1 MNMETAMTQ
10 FNKGT
15 QFLEEG
21 LLEEAI
27 ASFHMVIELDPN
39 QSWAYYYLGEALAR
53 HGKLE
58 EAVTAYRHAIELN
71 PDFSWSYHH
80 LGDALDRQEQW
91 EEAVVAFRRAIELNA
106 EHFGTYCG
114 LGHSLAKLGQLDEAI
129 AAYRRASELNPE
141 TDWIQYKLGELLQQ
155 RTQLDLEG
163 AISSYRRALQLNP
176 NDVEACRNLLEL
188 QPHNSD
194 NLEESQAFRINP
206 QQLTLISGQ
215 LLQTGGSWQLVSREG
230 NQGQV
235 SYGPYITL
243 PDGLYRVRID
253 YEFPD
258 QTSEQKREN
267 SEIIGFKLDVAM
279 DKSLVVY
286 QENIYTNQQKQ
297 EFFID
302 LVNVKDL
309 EVRFWAMGKLFAVNF
324 IEFTLVYQPGEDP
337 KAIDY
342 YLKLGKSIKK
352 TNIVRAIYSF
362 QQALKIKKSVTASK
376 NKENMEIFTQSV
388 VRQPRIYDCF
398 PFFNEID
405 LLKIRIEELKDVVDK
420 FILVEATKTHSGQP
434 KPLYYKDFIHEFAE
448 YQDKIIHYIVDDMPE
463 VQNNHR
469 WPLENYQRDCIGL
482 ALIELQCQDEDIIL
496 VSDADEI
503 PRKDKIN
510 EAIQLLSNN
519 DFVIFTHDL
528 YAHNL
533 DNLQSEWWCGTV
545 ACKYKTFN
553 QRTATQVR
561 RSDGGN
567 WASDSKAGYINE
579 SRNFGHPYIVKGGW
593 SFTWFGTPI
602 SNRYKLQSF
611 AHAEVDDSDAR
622 GLEKLKYDICRPTGE
637 MESSG
642 EFYFDVRDI
651 EGKDVPEFL
660 RNNILKYRHFLQPRQ
675 TALMAKIGG
684 DLKQVDPQV
693 NLLKNETIKV
703 KAQLEKV
710 IQNLLKVCE
719 SLAERGN
726 LEEPIA
732 QWRQLVELYPEFTSK
747 KCFLSNLDAL
757 EKFRINPEDYTLISG
772 QLVQTH
778 TGQQLVS
785 PTGNYGQICYGPYIT
800 LPAGLYRVKLYLE
813 NSDDGENQKGSNS
826 ENVWFKFD
834 VAVNK
839 ALVIYEEKIYNRHQT
854 EHEFFIDVNIQNLEI
869 RFWATGVFFAV
880 NFIEMDL
887 IYQTDLHKD
896 IEAYQPKPAIRKVE
910 KVEVKDA
917 DTNYGQFIYAEW
929 NHPLELSRNWVTYAL
944 YQLKT
949 ERWGQYILPG
959 TIAIDIGAHSGDT
972 TLPMALLTGSTGMV
986 LAFEPNPYV
995 YEILKFNQYL
1005 NRNSLNIE
1013 IVDLAIMEQE
1023 GTYEFTYSDSQC
1035 CNGGYYDLEE
1045 WKAINP
1051 NVNVIPVKG
1060 VNLAEFLQARFGQEY
1075 DSILK
1080 RLSFIKIDCEGYDKE
1095 VIKTLKPII
1104 DVAKPALFV
1113 EWFINFNQ
1121 EQSDDLF
1128 QSIHA
1133 LGYSCYHPITLELH
1147 EGDVNKKIPD
1157 LLCLPNQLLE
1167 TQSQSNF
1174 NFNEW
1179 RRLSDLGEESPH
1191 DFFLSSLKGISSFCI
1206 TPDQLTLISGQLID
1220 GSQGKQL
1227 VSNAGNQG
1235 QISYGPYI
1243 SVPDGLYR
1251 VKIASDY
1258 PDSSL
1263 NPVENS
1269 QAVWFKFDVAIDHAY
1284 VVYEAEVK
1292 GGQKQF
1298 EFFIDFLEVKDLE
1311 IRFWAK
1317 GVPFAVN
1324 FIELTLIYQPS
1335 EDGAAADYYFELGKA
1350 FHRKRQQFRL
1360 LAAWQKALELS
1371 PEGYLEKLPWIL
1383 QKASEIP
1390 SSPMGYF
1397 NFGMFLARQNQ
1408 LEPALICYQKAL
1420 EIINSAPY
1428 GTYSELGILL
1438 IQKGCLSEVI
1448 ECLYQAFNCTP
1459 TCIKYFQ
1466 NFSVLL
1472 LEKGSIE
1479 ESVAFIKYIQQLKK
1493 QAKIYEDIWKGLNQL
1508 ESLNE
1513 NNPDFQDRIDPE
1525 AVADYWRKTCHYKV
1539 IDLDALT
1546 DPDRQYL
1553 ENIGLSLECIEF
1565 NKQDSFALE
1574 QTLIESF
1581 SDAPTD
1587 LCGQNLLHPWSY
1599 QQSLVETGYVY
1610 SVCPF
1615 SGKVLR
1621 SNQSFVINLTEHGK
1635 QRGHDLQGF
1644 IYRFVGEELYYLVTG
1659 GQHGGKYFIYLPKF
1673 DLIIN
1678 FDRSLSQ
1685 FSVPVGSINKL
1696 KSYMVGYWQQVLQY
1710 LSTEAK
1716 QVVDVIGLGF
1726 NIGHYLWQ
1734 DLAGIHVLVENE
1746 IQHKLARI
1754 LTGPGD
1760 YFSSRQVFPEI
1771 PADKFVEVADVRDV
1785 FKTVLDNNYVA
1796 FRANGISI
1804 DDRLAKR
1811 VSDASLKRCSQD
1823 FLTQVK
1829 QAKTHFPLLS
1839 FQIRAGSRIWR
1850 GQAEGI
1856 ANIIKSL
1863 YLDFPTL
1870 GVLFDGWSLMGTE
1883 DSDSPSWSMIEIEKA
1898 IMAEIL
1904 TLIPSTINTYSA
1916 IGSTTYETVVWNQ
1929 AIDLSIITIGA
1940 GIMYTSWIANKPG
1953 VVHGHTVVLDRH
1965 GSQVTTSQV
1974 RENIVPQIL
1983 IPKEFVVD
1991 YPNFD
1996 YECDWKGIYSEVI
2009 KIIENLK
2016 RDR

>member
-27 ASFHMVIELDPN
+27 ASFHMAIELDPN

-163 AISSYRRALQLNP
+163 AISAYRRALQLNP

-206 QQLTLISGQ
+206 HQLTLISGQ

-243 PDGLYRVRID
+243 PDGLYRVIID

-258 QTSEQKREN
+258 LTSEQKREN

-286 QENIYTNQQKQ
+286 QENIYTNQQKP

-309 EVRFWAMGKLFAVNF
+309 EVRFWATGKLFAVNF
-324 IEFTLVYQPGEDP
+324 IEFTLVYQPEGP

-342 YLKLGKSIKK
+342 YLKLGNSIKK

-362 QQALKIKKSVTASK
+362 QQALKIQKSITASK
-376 NKENMEIFTQSV
+376 NKENMENFPQSV
-388 VRQPRIYDCF
+388 VRQPHIYDCF

-434 KPLYYKDFIHEFAE
+434 KPLYYKEFIDEFAE

-463 VQNNHR
+463 VQNNDR

-496 VSDADEI
+496 VSDADEL

-561 RSDGGN
+561 RSDKGN

-675 TALMAKIGG
+675 TALMTKIGG

-703 KAQLEKV
+703 KDQLEKV

-757 EKFRINPEDYTLISG
+757 AKFRINPEDYTLISG

-813 NSDDGENQKGSNS
+813 NSDDRENQEGSNS

-854 EHEFFIDVNIQNLEI
+854 EHEFFIDVNVQNLEI

-887 IYQTDLHKD
+887 ISQTDLHKD
-896 IEAYQPKPAIRKVE
+896 IEAYQPKPPIRKVE

-929 NHPLELSRNWVTYAL
+929 NHPLELSRNWATYSL

-1023 GTYEFTYSDSQC
+1023 GTYEFTYSDLQC

-1080 RLSFIKIDCEGYDKE
+1080 RVSFIKIDCEGYDKE

-1206 TPDQLTLISGQLID
+1206 TPDQLTMISGQLID
-1220 GSQGKQL
+1220 GPQGKQL

-1258 PDSSL
+1258 PHSSL

-1284 VVYEAEVK
+1284 VVYEAEVNS
-1292 GGQKQF
+1292 GQKQF

-1335 EDGAAADYYFELGKA
+1335 EDRAAADYYFELGKA

-1390 SSPMGYF
+1390 PSRRGYF

-1420 EIINSAPY
+1420 EIINSAPS

-1448 ECLYQAFNCTP
+1448 ECLCQALNCTP
-1459 TCIKYFQ
+1459 SCIKYFQ
-1466 NFSVLL
+1466 NFSILL
-1472 LEKGSIE
+1472 LEKGSIK
-1479 ESVAFIKYIQQLKK
+1479 ESVAFLKYIQPLKK

-1508 ESLNE
+1508 ESVNE

-1525 AVADYWRKTCHYKV
+1525 AVADYWRKTCQYKV

-1546 DPDRQYL
+1546 DADRQYL

-1621 SNQSFVINLTEHGK
+1621 SNQSFVINLTEHGQ

-1659 GQHGGKYFIYLPKF
+1659 GQHGGKYFIYLPKL

-1678 FDRSLSQ
+1678 FERSLSQ
-1685 FSVPVGSINKL
+1685 FSIPVQSINTL
-1696 KSYMVGYWQQVLQY
+1696 KSYMVSYWQQVLQY
-1710 LSTEAK
+1710 ISTEAK

-1746 IQHKLARI
+1746 IQHKLDRI

-1823 FLTQVK
+1823 FLTQVE

-1839 FQIRAGSRIWR
+1839 FQIRAASRIWR

-1870 GVLFDGWSLMGTE
+1870 GVLFDGWSLMGIE
-1883 DSDSPSWSMIEIEKA
+1883 DADSPSWSMIEIEKA

-1916 IGSTTYETVVWNQ
+1916 IGATTYETVVWNQ

-1940 GIMYTSWIANKPG
+1940 GITYTSWIANKPG
-1953 VVHGHTVVLDRH
+1953 VVHGHSVLLDTH
-1965 GSQVTTSQV
+1965 GSPVTTSQV

-1991 YPNFD
+1991 RPNFD